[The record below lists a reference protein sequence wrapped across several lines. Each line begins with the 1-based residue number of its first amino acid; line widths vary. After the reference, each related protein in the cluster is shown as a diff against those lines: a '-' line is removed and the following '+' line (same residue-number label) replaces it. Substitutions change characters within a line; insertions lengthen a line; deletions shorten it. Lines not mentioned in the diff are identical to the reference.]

1 MGGFLG
7 LLKGRVGK
15 YKIHICT
22 LGSDT
27 ENETLGKAQI
37 LYQMVT
43 RIWSM
48 IMSTLLEKQ
57 PDLPVGVP
65 HGCRIKSILLGGKTK
80 AEENSSHR
88 TIETYE

>member
-1 MGGFLG
+1 MHKWLGGFLG

-43 RIWSM
+43 RI
-48 IMSTLLEKQ
+48 
-57 PDLPVGVP
+57 
-65 HGCRIKSILLGGKTK
+65 
-80 AEENSSHR
+80 
-88 TIETYE
+88 

>member
-1 MGGFLG
+1 MHKWLGGFLG

-27 ENETLGKAQI
+27 ENETFGKAKI

-43 RIWSM
+43 RI
-48 IMSTLLEKQ
+48 
-57 PDLPVGVP
+57 
-65 HGCRIKSILLGGKTK
+65 
-80 AEENSSHR
+80 
-88 TIETYE
+88 